1 MKVGGYRKKESKAGK
16 IVTVLIIVLLLAV
29 SGVCLYFALGDLL
42 QYKTARDEYAGIEDL
57 MDDTGTMEQ
66 ASAEDVTDSD
76 DDSLH
81 FYPLLDID
89 FDALSAMN
97 EDFVGVVY
105 IPLLD
110 IKYPIVKGEDNE
122 EYLHKTFEGTNV
134 FSGCVF
140 MDYRNNED
148 FSDKFTFVYG
158 HNMKDGSMF
167 GNLQKFYRDD
177 TLCDQN
183 PYVYIYTRNSVRK
196 YRIFSYA
203 IADVG
208 TVDIFETASDDA
220 EYDAYMKELQK
231 VNLYHTANVDLSGHP
246 NVLVLYTCYG
256 SNNHSQK
263 FLVHAA
269 QVGKYSTV
277 TRGKTKVQR

>member
-1 MKVGGYRKKESKAGK
+1 
-16 IVTVLIIVLLLAV
+16 
-29 SGVCLYFALGDLL
+29 
-42 QYKTARDEYAGIEDL
+42 
-57 MDDTGTMEQ
+57 
-66 ASAEDVTDSD
+66 
-76 DDSLH
+76 
-81 FYPLLDID
+81 
-89 FDALSAMN
+89 
-97 EDFVGVVY
+97 
-105 IPLLD
+105 
-110 IKYPIVKGEDNE
+110 
-122 EYLHKTFEGTNV
+122 
-134 FSGCVF
+134 

-167 GNLQKFYRDD
+167 GSLKKFYQDN

-183 PYVYIYTRNSVRK
+183 PYVYIYTRNSIRK
-196 YRIFSYA
+196 YKIFSYA

-208 TVDIFETASDDA
+208 TVDIFETASDDT
-220 EYDAYMKELQK
+220 EYDEYLEELNK

-246 NVLVLYTCYG
+246 NMLVLYTCYG

-277 TRGKTKVQR
+277 KAGKTKVNRS

>member
-1 MKVGGYRKKESKAGK
+1 MKVGGYKKKESKAGK
-16 IVTVLIIVLLLAV
+16 IVTVCIIILLLAI
-29 SGVCLYFALGDLL
+29 SGVCLYFAFGDLL
-42 QYKTARDEYAGIEDL
+42 QYKTARDEYAGIEEL
-57 MDDTGTMEQ
+57 MSDADAGDSTTNDE
-66 ASAEDVTDSD
+66 EDG
-76 DDSLH
+76 DSLH

-89 FDALSAMN
+89 FDALYAMN
-97 EDFVGVVY
+97 EDFVGVIY

-110 IKYPIVKGEDNE
+110 IKYPIAKGEDND

-167 GNLQKFYRDD
+167 GSLKKFYQDN

-183 PYVYIYTRNSVRK
+183 PYVYIYTRNSIRK
-196 YRIFSYA
+196 YKIFSYA

-208 TVDIFETASDDA
+208 TVDIFETASDDT
-220 EYDAYMKELQK
+220 EYDEYLEELNK

-246 NVLVLYTCYG
+246 NMLVLYTCYG

-277 TRGKTKVQR
+277 KAGKTKVNRS